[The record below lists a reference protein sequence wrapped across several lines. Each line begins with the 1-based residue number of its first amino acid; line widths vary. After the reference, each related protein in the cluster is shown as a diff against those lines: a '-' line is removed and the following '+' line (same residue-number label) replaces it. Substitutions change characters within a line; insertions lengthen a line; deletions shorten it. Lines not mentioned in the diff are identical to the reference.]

1 MRAGWRALAFLF
13 ACLLAEPASGLTVL
27 NRGNGA
33 EIKSLDPHFIDGLN
47 ESNVE
52 GDLLMLTI
60 DTPVSKECNDRAHE
74 HDACDNERT
83 NGNRIEMDGTD
94 VNLPVGTVTL
104 RSRNSPTQRKRQ

>member
-52 GDLLMLTI
+52 GDLLIGLLTMDPAGRPI
-60 DTPVSKECNDRAHE
+60 PGAATSWTTSPDGRESFHGEGLRPKLTGMDHRA
-74 HDACDNERT
+74 
-83 NGNRIEMDGTD
+83 
-94 VNLPVGTVTL
+94 
-104 RSRNSPTQRKRQ
+104 